1 MSYIAGMDAPTSL
14 DPMTVE
20 EFFAFLEGR
29 PDGEKWELI
38 EGMPV
43 CDTTGTWNHQRLLGR
58 IFGALHERSGA
69 RPWEVL
75 PGFCV
80 QLSPHDV
87 AFPDVLVRPRG
98 GIKMTSCICDDAI
111 VAVEVLSPL
120 TADRDLRWKRQLY
133 PTLPALQHYVMIA
146 PDDVEVFAYN
156 RMERFAERR
165 FGALEDLLDLSSLD
179 ISIPIA
185 DIYVGVSHSL
195 QLRLPLPPANGQALQ
210 VRASS

>member
-1 MSYIAGMDAPTSL
+1 MGASTTL
-14 DPMTVE
+14 DPLTVE

-43 CDTTGTWNHQRLLGR
+43 RDATGTWHHQRLLGT
-58 IFGALHERSGA
+58 IFGALHKRSRNRA
-69 RPWEVL
+69 WEVL

-98 GIKMTSCICDDAI
+98 GIEMTSCICDDAI

-133 PTLPALQHYVMIA
+133 PTLPSLQHYIMIA
-146 PDDVEVFAYN
+146 QDDVEVFAYN
-156 RMERFAERR
+156 RCDGFSEHRY
-165 FGALEDLLDLSSLD
+165 GALEDVLDLL
-179 ISIPIA
+179 SI
-185 DIYVGVSHSL
+185 DVSFPVAEMYSEVSDSL
-195 QLRLPLPPANGQALQ
+195 QLRLPLLPDNGHAFQ
-210 VRASS
+210 VRAYR

>member
-1 MSYIAGMDAPTSL
+1 MSYIAGMGASTTL
-14 DPMTVE
+14 DPVTVE

-43 CDTTGTWNHQRLLGR
+43 RDAIGTWDHQRILGR
-58 IFGALHERSGA
+58 MFSALDERSGP

-75 PGFCV
+75 HGSCV

-98 GIKMTSCICDDAI
+98 GIEMTSCICVDAI

-133 PTLPALQHYVMIA
+133 PTLPSLEHYVMIERG
-146 PDDVEVFAYN
+146 DVEVFVYSRN
-156 RMERFAERR
+156 DGFREHR
-165 FGALEDLLDLSSLD
+165 FGALEDVLDLAA
-179 ISIPIA
+179 IAVSIPIA
-185 DIYVGVSHSL
+185 EIYVGISQSL
-195 QLRLPLPPANGQALQ
+195 QLRLPLLPDNGHALQ
-210 VRASS
+210 VRAHQ

>member
-1 MSYIAGMDAPTSL
+1 MAVSTSL
-14 DPMTVE
+14 DPITVE

-38 EGMPV
+38 EGVPV
-43 CDTTGTWNHQRLLGR
+43 RDATGTWHHQRLLGR
-58 IFGALHERSGA
+58 IFGALHERSCKK
-69 RPWEVL
+69 PWEVL

-98 GIKMTSCICDDAI
+98 GIEMTSCICDDAI
-111 VAVEVLSPL
+111 IAVEVLSPL

-133 PTLPALQHYVMIA
+133 PTLPSLQHYVMIA

-156 RMERFAERR
+156 RIDGFTERR
-165 FGALEDLLDLSSLD
+165 FGALEDILDFSSID
-179 ISIPIA
+179 VSIPITE
-185 DIYVGVSHSL
+185 IYVGVSPSL
-195 QLRLPLPPANGQALQ
+195 QLRLPLLPDNGHALQ
-210 VRASS
+210 VRTYP

>member
-1 MSYIAGMDAPTSL
+1 MSYMAGMDASTTL

-43 CDTTGTWNHQRLLGR
+43 RDATGTWDHQRLLGR
-58 IFGALHERSGA
+58 TFGALHERSRA
-69 RPWEVL
+69 RSWEVL

-98 GIKMTSCICDDAI
+98 GIEMTSCICDDAI
-111 VAVEVLSPL
+111 IAIEVLSPL

-133 PTLPALQHYVMIA
+133 PTLPSLQHYVMIA

-156 RMERFAERR
+156 RIDGFTERR
-165 FGALEDLLDLSSLD
+165 FGALEDILVFSS
-179 ISIPIA
+179 IEVSIPITE
-185 DIYVGVSHSL
+185 IYVGVSASL
-195 QLRLPLPPANGQALQ
+195 QLLLALLPDNGHALR
-210 VRASS
+210 VRTYP